1 MAKTKS
7 KGNSNPL
14 AVPKSVTAPEGQ
26 RAVEL
31 PSYLSRIIPSYGYS
45 GWLEANRWRQVVR
58 SQPLAIA
65 CRDTLLDNVKNLEW
79 DVVPSDPDTSSDKQ
93 IKRAVQYYGDLLEHI
108 NDGDFDAY
116 VDLMGQDLM
125 DLPFGAAAEVGREDD
140 NPNGPVLWVNHIDA
154 ATLFP
159 TYDTTY
165 PVIQSV
171 PELVGQVVAFPKH
184 AIDRMVYT
192 PRPELRRS
200 GWGMAPPEKVY
211 LSLEMLY
218 RGDTYYWKLLL
229 DTPEAGVLDLMDM
242 SEEDAG
248 QWAGE
253 FRTLFQG
260 IDGFKVPLLY
270 AHEKAAQWIPFNR
283 PPIDL
288 LYDKTIIH
296 YGQILAAG
304 YGMRLS
310 DIGLSQLEGGG
321 TLAGIIREER
331 QTRRS
336 GFANVRE
343 KFRNH
348 FNRILPHDSE
358 TQQQIIKFV
367 WIERDDEATVAR
379 GRAMLAM
386 GQGLKTLLD
395 GGFIDAKEGRHE
407 IVAQGLMETEIDP
420 DAVPEPPEPKM
431 PFGGLFGQGGDGKNA
446 PPGKEGAAPSQGQ
459 DEKAKVKPEG
469 GQTPPSQGGR
479 GSQAAPVGKSLVDR
493 IFRSRREKPVVN
505 TSNPATKD
513 AKSILKEMADI
524 VAPGLLLL
532 KERAAEYDSVRLIK
546 LVTVATKVAVPKV
559 TPVIRALTDD
569 QAEDYWVPQ
578 FTNLVFDQDN
588 DFMDTLE
595 IRQSAHDIQAA
606 VEKALEDE
614 EWWQLA
620 DDWDKQEFLEMYT
633 AAFERGMATRALD
646 IARAAYLAGLTTS
659 PSMVNISF
667 KLSNPL
673 TLRNLEA
680 RAGNLVTF
688 IDSGTKTFIKR
699 IVSAGVNQG
708 LSSPKIAKAL
718 RDGFSAEQILRQ
730 EGFMGDVLEY
740 IMRGLTDMSEART
753 NSIVNYEVAWAEVMG
768 RLEQMEKSG
777 LTQKAWVHLGE
788 RGVTEKGNIHPCP
801 ICEENE
807 ALGFVEM
814 SYLYPTVFEPGLG
827 PPAHP
832 NVCHCDILYLPAELA
847 KIVSEGTFAPWLGE

>member
-7 KGNSNPL
+7 KGNPL
-14 AVPKSVTAPEGQ
+14 AVPKSVTAPTGQ

-31 PSYLSRIIPSYGYS
+31 PSYLSRVIPSYGYS
-45 GWLEANRWRQVVR
+45 GWLEASRWRQVVR

-79 DVVPSDPDTSSDKQ
+79 DVVPSDPDTSNDKE
-93 IKRAVQYYGDLLEHI
+93 IKRAVQYYGDLLERI
-108 NDGDFDAY
+108 NGGDFDAY
-116 VDLMGQDLM
+116 IDLMGQDLM
-125 DLPFGAAAEVGREDD
+125 DLPFGAAAEIGRENDEPD
-140 NPNGPVLWVNHIDA
+140 GPVLWVNHIDA

-159 TYDTTY
+159 SYDEAY

-171 PELVGQVVAFPKH
+171 PEIIGQAIAFPKH

-211 LSLEMLY
+211 LALEMLY

-229 DTPEAGVLDLMDM
+229 DTPEAGILDLMDM

-248 QWAGE
+248 QWLGE

-260 IDGFKVPLLY
+260 IDGFKVPVLY
-270 AHEKAAQWIPFNR
+270 AHEKPANWIPFNR

-310 DIGLSQLEGGG
+310 DVGLSQLEGGG

-348 FNRILPHDSE
+348 FNRILPHQPD
-358 TQQQIIKFV
+358 TQEQVIKFV

-386 GQGLKTLLD
+386 GQGLKTLMD
-395 GGFIDAKEGRHE
+395 SGVIDAKEARHE
-407 IVAQGLMETEIDP
+407 VVAQGLMETEIDP
-420 DAVPEPPEPKM
+420 DQVPEPPEPKM
-431 PFGGLFGQGGDGKNA
+431 PFGGLFGAGGDGKNA
-446 PPGKEGAAPSQGQ
+446 PPGKEGASPPMGQ
-459 DEKAKVKPEG
+459 DEKGKVKPEG
-469 GQTPPSQGGR
+469 GATPPSQGGR
-479 GSQAAPVGKSLVDR
+479 GSQPAPVGKSISIVDR
-493 IFRSRREKPVVN
+493 IFRSRREKPAV
-505 TSNPATKD
+505 TTTNPVTKE
-513 AKSILKEMADI
+513 AKNLLREMADI
-524 VAPGLLLL
+524 VAPGLALI
-532 KERAAEYDSVRLIK
+532 KERAAEYDDVRLIK

-559 TPVIRALTDD
+559 TPILRALTDD

-588 DFMDTLE
+588 DFLDTLT
-595 IRQSAHDIQAA
+595 IRQTAHEIQAA

-620 DDWDKQEFLEMYT
+620 DEWDKQEFLEMYT
-633 AAFERGMATRALD
+633 AAFEKGMAIRGYQLQVEQCGDT
-646 IARAAYLAGLTTS
+646 
-659 PSMVNISF
+659 
-667 KLSNPL
+667 
-673 TLRNLEA
+673 
-680 RAGNLVTF
+680 GN
-688 IDSGTKTFIKR
+688 
-699 IVSAGVNQG
+699 A
-708 LSSPKIAKAL
+708 
-718 RDGFSAEQILRQ
+718 
-730 EGFMGDVLEY
+730 
-740 IMRGLTDMSEART
+740 
-753 NSIVNYEVAWAEVMG
+753 
-768 RLEQMEKSG
+768 
-777 LTQKAWVHLGE
+777 
-788 RGVTEKGNIHPCP
+788 
-801 ICEENE
+801 
-807 ALGFVEM
+807 
-814 SYLYPTVFEPGLG
+814 
-827 PPAHP
+827 
-832 NVCHCDILYLPAELA
+832 
-847 KIVSEGTFAPWLGE
+847 